1 MTQKSTKPKY
11 IRKIDKVDG
20 LSAEEKVSLLKVTD
34 NFQFRANEY
43 YLSLIN
49 FDDPKDPI
57 RRIILPDMDELTDWG
72 TLDASFED
80 TYTKAPGLQ
89 HKYTP
94 TALLLVNDTCGG
106 FCRFCFRK
114 RLFIGDNDEVVRDLS
129 EGIKYIQKHTE
140 ITNVLLTGGDPLL
153 LSTTKLE
160 NVIKKVRE
168 IDHVKIIR
176 IGTKMPAFFP
186 MRITQDPTLLEM
198 LQKYS
203 TRDKKIY
210 IMVHF
215 NHPNELTDE
224 AVKSLNMLRKAGVL
238 TVNQTPMIK
247 GVNDDPKTL
256 SELFMAL
263 SFIGVPPYYIFQCRP
278 VIGNEMYAVPIETA
292 YDIFEEAK
300 SLVSGLAKRARYTM
314 SHRTGKIEVVGKG
327 DGLTYFK
334 YHQAANHDDYNRLIV
349 CESNPKAYWFDDYE
363 PKEKSDSSVKDG
375 EVGVSTDSVS

>member
-1 MTQKSTKPKY
+1 MTIAIIVLYGTVQITYRLVRLLLEFSANTFYNLEICGRKPNGIVTAVQITLISRLIDIGLFDISLNSSQFICHLTKKEIHMTQKGTKPKY

-20 LSAEEKVSLLKVTD
+20 LSAKEKVSLSKVAD
-34 NFQFRANEY
+34 KFQFRANEY

-57 RRIILPDMDELTDWG
+57 RRIIIPDIDELTDWG

-114 RLFIGDNDEVVRDLS
+114 RLFIGDNDEVVRDVS

-198 LQKYS
+198 LRKYR
-203 TRDKKIY
+203 TR
-210 IMVHF
+210 
-215 NHPNELTDE
+215 
-224 AVKSLNMLRKAGVL
+224 
-238 TVNQTPMIK
+238 
-247 GVNDDPKTL
+247 
-256 SELFMAL
+256 
-263 SFIGVPPYYIFQCRP
+263 
-278 VIGNEMYAVPIETA
+278 
-292 YDIFEEAK
+292 
-300 SLVSGLAKRARYTM
+300 
-314 SHRTGKIEVVGKG
+314 
-327 DGLTYFK
+327 
-334 YHQAANHDDYNRLIV
+334 
-349 CESNPKAYWFDDYE
+349 
-363 PKEKSDSSVKDG
+363 EKNI
-375 EVGVSTDSVS
+375 